1 MGYSKGKRSLQSFNN
16 LTKMVSFNLYDFVV
30 ARTDDERKS
39 YREWLDAHF
48 RAEKI
53 TAILKKVAEIIE
65 AEIISISDQD
75 YQPAGASSMLL
86 VSDAGFEPE
95 QAHAGRLGVGA
106 HLDKS
111 HLCAHTYPD
120 WTDPNGV
127 CSVRLDINIATCGTI
142 APLRAL
148 DYLLRTLSNDVVIID
163 YVVRGFTR
171 DPAGKRVYMDHEMRS
186 IQDHIGHEIKTRY
199 DFQELVLQN
208 EHIWQT
214 KMIVKNLDA
223 AQFFK
228 PGTDPNTTENRDA
241 LDAVRREMNGVYYGW
256 PS

>member
-1 MGYSKGKRSLQSFNN
+1 MKLLHGFNN

-30 ARTDDERKS
+30 ARTDDERQS
-39 YREWLDAHF
+39 YRQWLDAHY
-48 RAEKI
+48 RADKI
-53 TAILKKVAEIIE
+53 TAMLKQLAAIID

-75 YQPAGASSMLL
+75 YQPVGASSMIL
-86 VSDAGFEPE
+86 VNDAGHVP
-95 QAHAGRLGVGA
+95 ASTMAGRIGVGA

-120 WTDPNGV
+120 TSDPDGV
-127 CSVRLDINIATCGTI
+127 CSVRLDINIATCGEI
-142 APLRAL
+142 VPLRAL

-171 DPAGKRVYMDHEMRS
+171 DAQGKRVYMDHEMRS
-186 IQDHIGHEIKTRY
+186 IQDYIGDEIKARY
-199 DFQELVLQN
+199 ELQDLVLQN

-214 KMIVKNLDA
+214 KMIVKDLDPA
-223 AQFFK
+223 AFFK
-228 PGTDPNTTENRDA
+228 PGTDPTTDENRQA
-241 LDAVRREMNGVYYGW
+241 LAAVRREMNGVYYGW

>member
-1 MGYSKGKRSLQSFNN
+1 MGYSKGKRQLQGFNN

-30 ARTDDERKS
+30 ARTDDERES
-39 YREWLDAHF
+39 YRTWLDANF

-53 TAILKKVAEIIE
+53 TSILRKVAEIID

-75 YQPAGASSMLL
+75 YQPVGASSVIL
-86 VSDAGFEPE
+86 VSDAGFARDE
-95 QAHAGRLGVGA
+95 AAGRIGIGA

-120 WTDPNGV
+120 WTDPSGV
-127 CSVRLDINIATCGTI
+127 CSVRLDINVATCGDI
-142 APLRAL
+142 IPLRAL

-171 DPAGKRVYMDHEMRS
+171 DPSGKRVYMDHEMRS
-186 IQDHIGHEIKTRY
+186 IQDYIGHEIKTRY

-214 KMIVKNLDA
+214 KMIVKHLEPA
-223 AQFFK
+223 AFFK
-228 PGTDPNTTENRDA
+228 PGTDPTTEDNRKA
-241 LDAVRREMNGVYYGW
+241 LEAVRREMNGVYYGW

>member
-1 MGYSKGKRSLQSFNN
+1 MGYSKGKRQLHGFNN

-30 ARTDDERKS
+30 ARTDDERAS
-39 YREWLDAHF
+39 YRAWLDAHF
-48 RAEKI
+48 RAEKL
-53 TAILKKVAEIIE
+53 TTILKKVAEIIE

-75 YQPAGASSMLL
+75 YQPVGASSMILMGDAAFGGDTDVG
-86 VSDAGFEPE
+86 VSAS
-95 QAHAGRLGVGA
+95 A

-120 WTDPNGV
+120 TSDPNGV
-127 CSVRLDINIATCGTI
+127 CSVRLDLNIATCGEI
-142 APLRAL
+142 VPLRAL

-171 DPAGKRVYMDHEMRS
+171 DPHGKRVYMDHAMRS
-186 IQDHIGHEIKTRY
+186 IQDYIGHEIKARY
-199 DFQELVLQN
+199 DSQELVLQN

-214 KMIVKNLDA
+214 KMIVKHLEPA
-223 AQFFK
+223 VFFK
-228 PGTDPNTTENRDA
+228 PGTDPTTEENRAA
-241 LDAVRREMNGVYYGW
+241 LELVRREMNGVYYGW